1 MCIIQESLGSSE
13 TEKIKLEA
21 TMTEQR
27 TNILFLPF
35 SSTTTLI
42 MEKIMVIG
50 SSGQIGSELVLALR
64 KIYGDENVYATDIK
78 YPPKE
83 VGRSGPFQ
91 ILDVLD
97 FNNLLHFLVRYKIT
111 QVYNLAA
118 VLSGNAEKI
127 PLQAWDINMKAL
139 MNTLEAAHQ
148 SDAKKLFW
156 PSSIAVFGPTTPR
169 ENTPQLT
176 VMEPNTVYGISKVAG
191 ERWGEYYHHR
201 YGVDFRSVRY
211 PGLISYKTEPGGGTT
226 DYAVE
231 IFFSAVKQGSY
242 ECFLSED
249 TALPMMFMDDAIA
262 NTIRLMQY
270 DDDKLSLRSAYNMA
284 GISFTPEQLA
294 QEIRKHIP
302 EFKITYKPDFRQAI
316 ADSWPKSIDDSTARN
331 DWGVKTEYDLEKM
344 TTVMLEKV
352 KEKLQ

>member
-1 MCIIQESLGSSE
+1 MLSE
-13 TEKIKLEA
+13 KCFA
-21 TMTEQR
+21 
-27 TNILFLPF
+27 
-35 SSTTTLI
+35 
-42 MEKIMVIG
+42 
-50 SSGQIGSELVLALR
+50 IGSELVLALR
-64 KIYGDENVYATDIK
+64 KIHGDENVFATDIK
-78 YPPKE
+78 YPPEE

-97 FNNLLHFLVRYKIT
+97 FQNLLHFVVRYKIT

-139 MNTLEAAHQ
+139 MNTLEAARQ

-169 ENTPQLT
+169 HETPQLT

-191 ERWGEYYHHR
+191 ERWGEYYNKR

-231 IFFSAVKQGSY
+231 IFFDAIKKGSY
-242 ECFLSED
+242 ESFLSED

-262 NTIRLMQY
+262 NTIELMQH
-270 DDDKLSLRSAYNMA
+270 DGDKLSLRSSYNIA
-284 GISFTPEQLA
+284 GISFTPKQLA
-294 QEIRKHIP
+294 EEIKKHIP
-302 EFKITYKPDFRQAI
+302 EFSISYNPDFRQAI
-316 ADSWPKSIDDSTARN
+316 ADSWPASIDESVAQK
-331 DWGVKTEYDLEKM
+331 DWGVKTEFNLQKM
-344 TTVMLEKV
+344 TKVMLEKI
-352 KEKLQ
+352 KEQLKV

>member
-1 MCIIQESLGSSE
+1 MD
-13 TEKIKLEA
+13 
-21 TMTEQR
+21 
-27 TNILFLPF
+27 NIL
-35 SSTTTLI
+35 
-42 MEKIMVIG
+42 VIG
-50 SSGQIGSELVLALR
+50 SSGQIGSELVMALR
-64 KIYGDENVYATDIK
+64 NIYGNEHVFATDIK
-78 YPPKE
+78 QPTPE
-83 VGRSGPFQ
+83 VQESGPFQ

-97 FNNLLHFLVRYKIT
+97 FKNLLHFIVRYKIT

-139 MNTLEAAHQ
+139 MNTLEAARQ

-169 ENTPQLT
+169 HNTPQLT
-176 VMEPNTVYGISKVAG
+176 VMEPNTVYGISKLAG
-191 ERWGEYYHHR
+191 ERWGTYYNNR

-231 IFFSAVKQGSY
+231 IFFEAIEKGSY
-242 ECFLSED
+242 QCFLKED

-262 NTIRLMQY
+262 NTIRLMQA
-270 DDDKLSLRSAYNMA
+270 DPKKLSHRSAYNMA
-284 GISFTPEQLA
+284 GISFDPKELA
-294 QEIRKHIP
+294 DAIRKHMP

-316 ADSWPKSIDDSTARN
+316 ADSWPASIDDSVAQQ
-331 DWGVKTEYDLEKM
+331 DWGLTNTYDLEKM
-344 TTVMLEKV
+344 TKLMLEKIREMKATV
-352 KEKLQ
+352 

>member
-1 MCIIQESLGSSE
+1 
-13 TEKIKLEA
+13 
-21 TMTEQR
+21 
-27 TNILFLPF
+27 
-35 SSTTTLI
+35 
-42 MEKIMVIG
+42 MEKILVIG

-64 KIYGDENVYATDIK
+64 KMHGDENVYATDIK
-78 YPPKE
+78 YPPEE

-97 FNNLLHFLVRYKIT
+97 FQNLLHFLVRYKIT

-139 MNTLEAAHQ
+139 MNTLEAARQ

-156 PSSIAVFGPTTPR
+156 PSSIAVFGPTTPMQ
-169 ENTPQLT
+169 ETPQLT

-191 ERWGEYYHHR
+191 ERWGEYYNAR

-231 IFFSAVKQGSY
+231 IFFDAVKKGSY

-249 TALPMMFMDDAIA
+249 TALPMMFMDDAID
-262 NTIRLMQY
+262 NTIKLMEH
-270 DDDKLSLRSAYNMA
+270 DGSKLSLRSSYNVA
-284 GISFTPEQLA
+284 GISFTPKQLA
-294 QEIRKHIP
+294 AEIKKHIP
-302 EFKITYKPDFRQAI
+302 DFTITYNPDFRQPI
-316 ADSWPKSIDDSTARN
+316 ADSWPDSIDDSIAQK
-331 DWGVKTEYDLEKM
+331 DWGLETKFDLQRMTE
-344 TTVMLEKV
+344 VMLNEIAKKV
-352 KEKLQ
+352 